1 MARISHR
8 TPEYNMAAG
17 HLHLQA
23 VFATTQSYTEH
34 VNTPSFFQVD
44 APADRI
50 TRYYKETHTAV
61 ESAMRIFCRHRTW
74 YKREMVRA
82 SLHPT
87 IKKLLNNPEHAQYLT
102 DWREMVLEYP
112 HTADTDDTK
121 IAFTENEAKGIADRQ
136 TTTTLGKYIKRHA
149 PEMPDHVL
157 RDIVMLSVAEVVLV
171 HDLPS
176 MIDAVQS
183 GPRSCMQGGFN
194 VHPYSVYDPQYG
206 WHMAVRREGGDIVGR
221 CLCLTHGGEK
231 MFVRSYRRHDNG
243 YSQSDEGL
251 NAWLEE
257 RGYRHRGDWPQGV
270 SLAKI
275 WDNGELVLPYID
287 GNSNTCAEHTAY
299 LTLDDNG
306 EYEGSQQNGYAASI
320 NRCSCDD
327 CGDSFD
333 DGDGTYT
340 GRHEDNHVCDDCSR
354 SYTYVYGRYGHQYYI
369 SDDDVVHVDG
379 EAYDQDYLRD
389 NNIVFCEHDGD
400 YHSLDDCYELDGSGD
415 YVHRDDCY
423 DDTIVC
429 LDADDCVFAYKS
441 DCWQCA
447 GTELW
452 YSSDTGSGYYAQS
465 WTGADGRLYHE
476 DELPEADTD
485 EQDAHNKAM
494 MILALRDTLTFDAV
508 LYAENQGVPLH
519 CHHVTQFIEHINY

>member
-23 VFATTQSYTEH
+23 TFATTHSFTEY
-34 VNTPSFFQVD
+34 VNTPSYWHVGT
-44 APADRI
+44 PADRI
-50 TRYYKETHTAV
+50 TRFYKETHTAV
-61 ESAMRIFCRHRTW
+61 ESAMLIFCRHRTW
-74 YKREMVRA
+74 YKREMFRA
-82 SLHPT
+82 TLHPT
-87 IKKLLNNPEHAQYLT
+87 IKKMLDTPEQAQYLT

-112 HTADTDDTK
+112 HIADTDATK
-121 IAFTENEAKGIADRQ
+121 ISFTENEAKGLADRQ
-136 TTTTLGKYIKRHA
+136 TVTTLGKYIKRHA
-149 PEMPDHVL
+149 PDMPDHVL
-157 RDIVMLSVAEVVLV
+157 RDIVMLSVAAVVLV

-176 MIDAVQS
+176 MIDAVQN
-183 GPRSCMQGGFN
+183 GPRSCMQNSFN

-231 MFVRSYRRHDNG
+231 LFVRSYRRHENG

-257 RGYRHRGDWPQGV
+257 RGYSHWGEWPQGV
-270 SLAKI
+270 RLAKI
-275 WDNGELVLPYID
+275 WDGGDLVLPYID
-287 GNSNTCAEHTAY
+287 GGSTRCAEHVGY
-299 LTLDDNG
+299 LTIDDDG
-306 EYEGSQQNGYAASI
+306 DYDGCMQGGFADVTSRSY
-320 NRCSCDD
+320 CDD
-327 CGDSFD
+327 CGNSYDPD
-333 DGDGTYT
+333 DGIST
-340 GRHEDNHVCDDCSR
+340 GRHEDNHVCDDCS
-354 SYTYVYGRYGHQYYI
+354 SAYTYVYGRYGNQYYI
-369 SDDDVVHVDG
+369 SDDDVVNVCG

-400 YHSLDDCYELDGSGD
+400 YHSLDDCYELDVSGD

-429 LDADDCVFAYKS
+429 LDDDNVIFAYKS

-452 YSSDTGSGYYAQS
+452 YSSDTRSDYYAQS

-476 DELPEADTD
+476 DQLPDAVEEADRTFSYD
-485 EQDAHNKAM
+485 SVC
-494 MILALRDTLTFDAV
+494 LALFH
-508 LYAENQGVPLH
+508 GVELH
-519 CHHVTQFIEHINY
+519 CHHVTQFIDKLYA